1 MKILRLNVA
10 GQPIEWLTWQQAVCL
25 FARNLV
31 VWTLGDIVREVR
43 GGFCRLTGKPSIMV
57 VPSIIACG
65 GEKLGRPRKNN
76 RVNNAVLFA
85 RDYFTCVYCGLT
97 HKSEHL
103 TRDHL
108 LPISRGGKDCWENV
122 VTACRRCNQF
132 KSNRTPDEASMS
144 LLREPYRPNNAEFL
158 TLINSKSISGD
169 QKTFLRKQYSRA
181 TALHYE

>member
-25 FARNLV
+25 FARDLV

-43 GGFCRLTGKPSIMV
+43 GGFCRLTGQPSTMA

-65 GEKLGRPRKNN
+65 GKKLARPRKNH
-76 RVNNAVLFA
+76 RLNNLVLFA
-85 RDYFTCVYCGLT
+85 RDFYTCVYCGRS
-97 HKSEHL
+97 HQREFL

-108 LPISRGGKDCWENV
+108 LPTSRGGRDCWENV

-144 LLREPYRPNNAEFL
+144 LIRLPYRPNNAEFL
-158 TLINSKSISGD
+158 TLINCKSISGD
-169 QKTFLRKQYSRA
+169 QKHFLQTQFSRERD
-181 TALHYE
+181 L